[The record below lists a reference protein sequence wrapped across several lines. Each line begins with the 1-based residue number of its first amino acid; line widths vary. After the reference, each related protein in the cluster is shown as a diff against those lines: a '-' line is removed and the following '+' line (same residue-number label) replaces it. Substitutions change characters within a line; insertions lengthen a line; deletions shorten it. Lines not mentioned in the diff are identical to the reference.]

1 MRYVRVFLLLITTA
15 LSGSIY
21 GSTDG
26 ERTLK
31 FFHTHTGKSLAV
43 IYFRK
48 GEYDTDALAVLR
60 EFLADW
66 RDDRQHDLDPQ
77 LLDFLWQ
84 IQQTTHS
91 NNTWEVI
98 SAYRSPQTNDL
109 LRKRSNG
116 VAKNSQHLK
125 GNAIDVRLRGI
136 DLKVLRDTALGLKL
150 GGVGYYAKSD
160 FVHVDTGRVRYW

>member
-1 MRYVRVFLLLITTA
+1 LIRISLLLITLA
-15 LSGSIY
+15 ISINISGNT
-21 GSTDG
+21 GS
-26 ERTLK
+26 ERQLK
-31 FFHTHTGKSLAV
+31 FFHTHTGKSLEIV
-43 IYFRK
+43 YFRK
-48 GEYDTDALAVLR
+48 GEYDSNALAVLR

-66 RDDRQHDLDPQ
+66 RDSRQHDLDPQ

-84 IQQTTHS
+84 IQQTTNS

-98 SAYRSPQTNDL
+98 SAYRSPQTNEL

-136 DLKVLRDTALGLKL
+136 DLEVLRDTAMKLKL
-150 GGVGYYAKSD
+150 GGVGFYLKSD